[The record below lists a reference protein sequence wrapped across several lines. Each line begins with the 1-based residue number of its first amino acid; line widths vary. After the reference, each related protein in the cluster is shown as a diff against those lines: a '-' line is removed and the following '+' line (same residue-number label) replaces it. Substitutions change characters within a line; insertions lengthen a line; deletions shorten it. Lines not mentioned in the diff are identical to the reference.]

1 MLRKLSALAL
11 ASYLALAQPLQAEP
25 RYSSDLSHSL
35 SHPAPVV
42 KVKKKEPIRQLFD
55 FLEGCR
61 ASTEVKR
68 ELSHSTLTDTTFPLL
83 GGLEV
88 MLDTQMIS
96 GRKIVP
102 RTGVRYYLKT
112 DFVRLYVQGVVDLQD
127 KYRQELLTSARFS
140 HRFDKKYGVNLDLNR
155 LDSFGRE
162 RLSVNQFRFGVNYK
176 DLELGVGGDV
186 SKGISYGYNA
196 AWSVKY
202 YF

>member
-1 MLRKLSALAL
+1 
-11 ASYLALAQPLQAEP
+11 
-25 RYSSDLSHSL
+25 
-35 SHPAPVV
+35 
-42 KVKKKEPIRQLFD
+42 
-55 FLEGCR
+55 
-61 ASTEVKR
+61 
-68 ELSHSTLTDTTFPLL
+68 
-83 GGLEV
+83 

-112 DFVRLYVQGVVDLQD
+112 DFVRQYVQGVVDLQD

>member
-1 MLRKLSALAL
+1 MWKKLSALAFV
-11 ASYLALAQPLQAEP
+11 SYLALAQPLQAEP
-25 RYSSDLSHSL
+25 KYSADLSHSL
-35 SHPAPVV
+35 SQPAPTI
-42 KVKKKEPIRQLFD
+42 KVKKKEPVRQLFD

-61 ASTEVKR
+61 ASTSVKR
-68 ELSHSTLTDTTFPLL
+68 ELSSSTLTDTTFPIF

-140 HRFDKKYGVNLDLNR
+140 HKFDKKYGVNLDLNR
-155 LDSFGRE
+155 IDSFGKE

-176 DLELGVGGDV
+176 DLELGVGGDI
-186 SKGISYGYNA
+186 SRGISYGYTTTGFF
-196 AWSVKY
+196 KY